1 MRTPLVV
8 ALLCAFVMPAEA
20 APKSLIDAIIH
31 VESKGN
37 PKAVGRAG
45 EIGLMQ
51 IKLKTAQGLGYR
63 GTKAGL
69 FHPAT
74 NVRYGT
80 AYLDLALKRAKGN
93 LCHAASLYQ
102 SGIGGRLRCSA
113 YGQRVLKAMRSSRP
127 R

>member
-1 MRTPLVV
+1 MTHRPLS
-8 ALLCAFVMPAEA
+8 ALALVCLIVFSGQVDA
-20 APKSLIDAIIH
+20 APKSLVAAIIH

-37 PKAVGRAG
+37 PNVVGRAG

-51 IKLKTAQGLGYR
+51 IKLQTARGLGYR
-63 GTKAGL
+63 GTRQGL

-80 AYLDLALKRAKGN
+80 AYLGLALKRARGN

-102 SGIGGRLRCSA
+102 MGVYARPRCTSYGRKVLR
-113 YGQRVLKAMRSSRP
+113 AMRR
-127 R
+127 

>member
-1 MRTPLVV
+1 MPHRLA
-8 ALLCAFVMPAEA
+8 ALLLVLILVSPVEGEA
-20 APKSLIDAIIH
+20 APKALVNAIIH

-51 IKLKTAQGLGYR
+51 IKLRTARSVGYR
-63 GTKAGL
+63 GTRAGL

-74 NVRYGT
+74 NVRIGT

-102 SGIGGRLRCSA
+102 SGIFGRLRCSA
-113 YGQRVLKAMRSSRP
+113 YGQRVLKAMR
-127 R
+127 